1 MENDAELHLSGGVF
15 FNLILASRKTGGAN
29 QETCLKD
36 LLYIFDRS
44 AKGLSGNSLKTI
56 ASRFRNCDPELNSDY
71 IKFGDPVTV
80 DAFDGRMKDDYAS
93 VLKEIKNYADKYLD
107 LETNGK
113 WLVRS
118 LLELIEADQGI
129 KENAKFVVI
138 PGGIP
143 AYRNELKDM
152 TTVYFYSF
160 LLGVWRYICADTKE
174 ENGQETYFYVS
185 DFVSDSRPR
194 NLKKDRIG
202 FRKYEDILVSYE
214 TEIPEVEIRATGLR
228 AAYLKGAGGSDV
240 IGKEKSVSQIFEGVD
255 KTIDEGKGPD
265 YTIEYISSNRQ
276 SAINRYL
283 TYLAHAKEKHELKKT
298 FLYETRR
305 PFYSFFVCNDV
316 KKRVS
321 YYGSSVKREEKQE
334 KPIENITIDSFPE
347 NQHCIILSGTGGLGK
362 SMMMTH
368 FMLDTIK
375 KNGVNG
381 RVPIFVILRD
391 YNPKDGELIDF
402 VFHEFKRHDPE
413 LRLPNL
419 TELLQSGK
427 AVVLFDG
434 LDEIKKEYVERFIKE
449 VNLLAD
455 NYPDSMYIISSRPTM
470 NFRAIENFMPYDLQ
484 PFSKDQ
490 SVKMIEKLDQSV
502 IDPKMQKDFIDD
514 LRRNRFKFSYDERTE
529 FLGNPLFLTIMLLS
543 YEGNHDIPTQRYLFY
558 EQAYDAMAKK
568 HDATKALT
576 RDFATGLNSRD
587 FQKYFGEF
595 CAITYEQQMYDFEP
609 NQIEEAFQEVIDANG
624 LDTTPEAFIEDITG
638 KICLIFR
645 DGDKYFFVHRSFQEY
660 FVAYFFSKQLEQNFD
675 AIREMFWCYD
685 ESYHDSMV
693 LPMLFDMDQKK
704 TELCILLPYL
714 KEFAERYSGKEGY
727 EHFLYRHYP
736 TIYYAWGETDGVPEN
751 ESESAM
757 YCFIVSKYGLEQV
770 IPEDS
775 LPYFDVMIDKEF
787 VNYDPE
793 YGDGRKVES
802 RLMEKY
808 KLPAGYEDRYEE
820 VNDEPV
826 EVIGC
831 TYEIDVMHAYENK
844 KIYHEII
851 DVLEDE
857 TFPLKVEYNA
867 VLRKYEELKAKYAKQ
882 DSGDVRKSFISRFH

>member
-1 MENDAELHLSGGVF
+1 MDNEVELHLSGGVF
-15 FNLILASRKTGGAN
+15 FNLILAARKTNGAN
-29 QETCLKD
+29 QETCLKG
-36 LLYIFDRS
+36 LLCIFDRS

-71 IKFGDPVTV
+71 IKCGDPVKTN
-80 DAFDGRMKDDYAS
+80 AFDGRMKEDYAA
-93 VLKEIKNYADKYLD
+93 VLKEIKDYSDKYLD
-107 LETNGK
+107 VETNGK

-118 LLELIEADQGI
+118 LLELIEADRDI
-129 KENAKFVVI
+129 KENTKFVVI

-143 AYRNELKDM
+143 AYRDELKEM
-152 TTVYFYSF
+152 ATVYFYSF
-160 LLGVWRYICADTKE
+160 LLGVWRYICADTTT
-174 ENGQETYFYVS
+174 ENGQDTYFYLS
-185 DFVSDSRPR
+185 DFVSESRPR

-202 FRKYEDILVSYE
+202 FEKYENVEISYE
-214 TEIPEVEIRATGLR
+214 MELPEVEIKATGR
-228 AAYLKGAGGSDV
+228 AGRILEVTTGTSV
-240 IGKEKSVSQIFEGVD
+240 IRKEKNAAQVFGGLDNTVEAKKDFPV
-255 KTIDEGKGPD
+255 
-265 YTIEYISSNRQ
+265 TIEYVHHDEE

-283 TYLAHAKEKHELKKT
+283 KYLEHAKAKHELKKS

-316 KKRVS
+316 KKRSGS
-321 YYGSSVKREEKQE
+321 YGAVVRREEKQE
-334 KPIENITIDSFPE
+334 KPIENITIESFPE
-347 NQHCIILSGTGGLGK
+347 DQRCIILSGTGGLGK

-375 KNGVNG
+375 NNGVNG
-381 RVPIFVILRD
+381 RVPIFVTLRD
-391 YNPKDGELIDF
+391 YNPEKAELIDF
-402 VFHEFKRHDPE
+402 VFQEFKRHDTD

-434 LDEIKKEYVERFIKE
+434 LDEIKKEYLERFVKE

-455 NYPDSMYIISSRPTM
+455 NYPDSMYVISSRPTL

-484 PFSKDQ
+484 PFNTSQ
-490 SVKMIEKLDQSV
+490 SVKMVEKLDQSV
-502 IDPKMQKDFIDD
+502 IDPQVQKDFIDD
-514 LRRNRFKFSYDERTE
+514 LRCNRFKFSYDERTE

-558 EQAYDAMAKK
+558 EQAYEAMAKK

-595 CAITYEQQMYDFEP
+595 CAITYEQQKYDFEP
-609 NQIEEAFQEVIDANG
+609 SEIEEAFQEVIDANG
-624 LDTTPEAFIEDITG
+624 LETTPEAFIEDVTG
-638 KICLIFR
+638 KICLIYR

-660 FVAYFFSKQLEQNFD
+660 FVAYFFSKQLEQNYD

-685 ESYHDSMV
+685 ESYHESMV

-714 KEFAERYSGKEGY
+714 KEFAERYSGEEGY
-727 EHFLYRHYP
+727 KSFLFRHYP
-736 TIYYAWGETDGVPEN
+736 TIFYEWGDTDGIPEN
-751 ESESAM
+751 ESESSM
-757 YCFIVSKYGLEQV
+757 YCFIVNKYDIAQV
-770 IPEDS
+770 ISDGS
-775 LPYFDVMIDKEF
+775 LPYFDVMVDKEF
-787 VNYDPE
+787 VNYESE

-802 RLMEKY
+802 SLMEKY
-808 KLPAGYEDRYEE
+808 KLPSGYEERYEE

-826 EVIGC
+826 EIVGC
-831 TYEIDVMHAYENK
+831 TYEIDVTRAYEK
-844 KIYHEII
+844 DDIYHEVVEI
-851 DVLEDE
+851 LEDE
-857 TFPLKVEYNA
+857 SFPLKVEYNA
-867 VLRKYEELKAKYAKQ
+867 VLKKYEELKEKYAKQ
-882 DSGDVRKSFISRFH
+882 ENGGQRRSFISRFH